1 MLHRELDFT
10 RGTQT
15 SPKKSMV
22 SFYKITRSKPNISF
36 VLSLLSQSKKAG
48 IIHPF
53 VLFDDLLFAIPVV
66 AVWTQKSPLPAN
78 GVVMLLRGLAI
89 P

>member
-10 RGTQT
+10 KGTQT
-15 SPKKSMV
+15 SPKINVTFS
-22 SFYKITRSKPNISF
+22 KITRSKPNILF

-48 IIHPF
+48 IIHRF

-66 AVWTQKSPLPAN
+66 AVWTQKSPLRAN
-78 GVVMLLRGLAI
+78 GVVMPLRGLAI

>member
-1 MLHRELDFT
+1 MLDRELDFT

-15 SPKKSMV
+15 SPKINVALSKN
-22 SFYKITRSKPNISF
+22 TRSKSNISF

-66 AVWTQKSPLPAN
+66 AVWTQKSPLHAN
-78 GVVMLLRGLAI
+78 GVVTLLRGLAI